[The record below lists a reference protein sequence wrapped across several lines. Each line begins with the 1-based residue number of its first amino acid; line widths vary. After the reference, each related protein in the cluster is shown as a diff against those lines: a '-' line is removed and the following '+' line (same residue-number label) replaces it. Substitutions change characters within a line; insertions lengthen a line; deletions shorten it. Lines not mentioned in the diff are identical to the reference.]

1 MDHLE
6 NIERTVKRILE
17 LFAKHRYDELALLTR
32 NNYPVEDIQF
42 AMEAYDATACEPPES
57 FASRIDTIEIEGS
70 TPAAWSV
77 IFPIWTIEEG
87 ESDLSM
93 NITCIARA
101 TEDGSF
107 QFDLN
112 GIYVL

>member
-1 MDHLE
+1 MNDAE
-6 NIERTVKRILE
+6 RIERTARTILR
-17 LFAKHRYDELALLTR
+17 LLATQRYAELASLTR
-32 NNYPVEDIQF
+32 NDYPEEDIKF